1 MSTRVL
7 VAFATKTGST
17 EEVAEEVARIL
28 REHELDVDFK
38 PMNSVRN
45 LADYTAVVLGAPLY
59 IFRWHK
65 DARRFL
71 TKHRQTLS
79 KLPVAIFT
87 MGPLNDK
94 EEEWQ
99 GARQQIDKELAK
111 HPWLTPVALEVFGGV
126 FVPGKL
132 TFPYTLIPAL
142 NQLPPS
148 DLRNW
153 DEIQAW
159 ANSLPAQIR
168 SA

>member
-1 MSTRVL
+1 M
-7 VAFATKTGST
+7 
-17 EEVAEEVARIL
+17 
-28 REHELDVDFK
+28 
-38 PMNSVRN
+38 
-45 LADYTAVVLGAPLY
+45 LGAPLY

-99 GARQQIDKELAK
+99 DARQHIEKELAK
-111 HPWLTPVALEVFGGV
+111 YPWLTPVALEVFGGV